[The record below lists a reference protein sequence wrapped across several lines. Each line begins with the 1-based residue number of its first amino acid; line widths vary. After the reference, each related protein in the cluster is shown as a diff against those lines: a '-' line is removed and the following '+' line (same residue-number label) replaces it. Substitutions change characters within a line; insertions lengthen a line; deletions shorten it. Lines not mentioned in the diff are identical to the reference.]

1 MGTGMLVA
9 AGECGAAGVR
19 PRLLCYKMLKERVLV
34 FLFSLPCVS
43 AEVTPARLGYFCF
56 PEVTN
61 PNVAKH
67 ALMDRST
74 AA

>member
-1 MGTGMLVA
+1 MLQKSSKK
-9 AGECGAAGVR
+9 G
-19 PRLLCYKMLKERVLV
+19 YW
-34 FLFSLPCVS
+34 FLFFSLPCAS

-67 ALMDRST
+67 VLMDHSS